1 MFMLKSQPAV
11 RRATRVLRSVV
22 FALVAVM
29 AIGAV
34 PARSLHAQQSDAAQQ
49 AYRDKREQLLK
60 ELEQTQQQL
69 ADIRN
74 QRVELQARIEAVIA
88 QMMQQRAQQLLL
100 SNETN
105 ALQQLDAMLTSSQD
119 NLLAQRDRFLAI
131 GDAVRRRTGAV
142 MVVLMRADSSTSA
155 QEIGAVTLTID
166 GAAADTRTYTTASN
180 EALRIGAVDQLYRAN
195 VLPASHTVSLN
206 VTVGGQT
213 LTQQVN
219 VTAATEAVT
228 YVQFALRN
236 GVLTPTTWS
245 SRGTTPF

>member
-11 RRATRVLRSVV
+11 RRVTRNLRSMA
-22 FALVAVM
+22 FALVAVL

-34 PARSLHAQQSDAAQQ
+34 PARTVDAQQSDAAQQ

-100 SNETN
+100 SSETN

-119 NLLAQRDRFLAI
+119 NLLTQRDRFLAI

-142 MVVLMRADSSTSA
+142 LVVLLRADSSSSA
-155 QEIGAVTLTID
+155 QEIGSVSLTIN
-166 GAAADTRTYTTASN
+166 GAATESRTYSTASN
-180 EALRIGAVDQLYRAN
+180 EALRIGAVDQLFRAS
-195 VLPASHTVSLN
+195 VLPAAHTVALT
-206 VTVGGQT
+206 VMVGGQS

-219 VTAATEAVT
+219 VTAAGEAVT